1 MPKMLE
7 KIMEL
12 ASESKSEISTRNFAL
27 AVKRQQIN
35 LRQELLRFD
44 TTRSGRL
51 DKRSF
56 AKAVNQLGLPTT
68 EEQVEELYA
77 EGEDTEYRGML
88 DIKRFVEKINDCLKL
103 KSTGMTGGKSL
114 AKPQNATSKL
124 KTGAA
129 GGNTEAFENWE
140 AEKKYKKKL
149 EALQQQIEESKK
161 DAKDAEKLAKHWQE
175 VSAKL
180 EREKVSLQGRL
191 VDVNAKPPKA
201 AATESNQQA

>member
-1 MPKMLE
+1 MK
-7 KIMEL
+7 
-12 ASESKSEISTRNFAL
+12 
-27 AVKRQQIN
+27 
-35 LRQELLRFD
+35 FD
-44 TTRSGRL
+44 STRSGRL

-56 AKAVNQLGLPTT
+56 SKAINQLGLTT
-68 EEQVEELYA
+68 TDEQIDDLFT
-77 EGEDTEYRGML
+77 EGEDTDFKGHV
-88 DIKRFVEKINDCLKL
+88 DIKRFVSRIEDCLKL
-103 KSTGMTGGKSL
+103 KPSGMKSL
-114 AKPQNATSKL
+114 AKPTNVTSKL

-129 GGNTEAFENWE
+129 GGNSEAFENWE

-201 AATESNQQA
+201 ATLESNQQA